1 MSCCAFVQNCGRWQV
16 YATTTATGVQY
27 YRIYSKLCSLTCK
40 SKILVDIVSTG
51 ATAADTATLVANC
64 GAIIPL
70 VKSSDLTDV
79 TVANLPAG
87 TSAEIVVK
95 TVNGIPQGVVL
106 GL

>member
-1 MSCCAFVQNCGRWQV
+1 MACCTFVKNCGRWQV

-27 YRIYSKLCSLTCK
+27 YRIYSKLCNLTCQ
-40 SKILVDIVSTG
+40 SRVLMDIVSTG
-51 ATAADTATLVANC
+51 ATAASTATLITNC

-79 TVANLPAG
+79 TVADLPAG
-87 TSAEIVVK
+87 TSIQVVVK
-95 TVNGIPQGVVL
+95 SVNGIPQGVVL